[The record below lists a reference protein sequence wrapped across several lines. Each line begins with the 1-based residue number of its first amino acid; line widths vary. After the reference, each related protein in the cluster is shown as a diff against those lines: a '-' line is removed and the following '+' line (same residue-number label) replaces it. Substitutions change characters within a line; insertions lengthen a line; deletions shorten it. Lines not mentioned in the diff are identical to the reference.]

1 MKKTGVIVA
10 ILGGVAMF
18 GYAIYHYVKV
28 QADLLKNFTYQIM
41 DFGIQQIDE
50 QIIKGNLSVLF
61 KSDADI
67 EIVVK
72 SFIVN
77 FYLNGVPVGYIEDT
91 KEFVVPA
98 HNQTII
104 PFSYTL
110 DPQILFSHLIGII
123 DQSIQSGDE
132 FFEVDGFAKIK
143 SGFIT
148 VSLPVNYK
156 TTLKE
161 IMGGI

>member
-1 MKKTGVIVA
+1 MNKKIGFAIA

-18 GYAIYHYVKV
+18 GYAIYRYVKV
-28 QADLLKNFTYQIM
+28 QADLLKNFSYQIM
-41 DFGIQQIDE
+41 DFGIQQLDA
-50 QIIKGNLSVLF
+50 QIIKGTLSVLF

-77 FYLNGVPVGYIEDT
+77 FYLNGVPIGYIEDT
-91 KEFVVPA
+91 KEFIVPA
-98 HNQTII
+98 NNQTII

-110 DPQILFSHLIGII
+110 DPQILMSNIIGII
-123 DQSIQSGDE
+123 DQSIQTRDE
-132 FFEVDGFAKIK
+132 TFEVSGFAKIK

-148 VSLPVNYK
+148 LSLPVEYK

-161 IMGGI
+161 IIAG

>member
-1 MKKTGVIVA
+1 MNKRTGLAIA

-28 QADLLKNFTYQIM
+28 QADLLKNFSYQIM
-41 DFGIQQIDE
+41 DFGIQQLDA

-91 KEFVVPA
+91 KEFIVPA

-104 PFSYTL
+104 PFAYTL
-110 DPQILFSHLIGII
+110 DPQILMAHLVGMI
-123 DQSIQSGDE
+123 DQSIQTGDE
-132 FFEVDGFAKIK
+132 VFEVSGFAKIK

-148 VSLPVNYK
+148 LSLPVDYK
-156 TTLKE
+156 TTLGE
-161 IMGGI
+161 IMAG

>member
-1 MKKTGVIVA
+1 MKKFIITTSI
-10 ILGGVAMF
+10 IGGITLF
-18 GYAIYHYVKV
+18 GYAIYRYVRV

-41 DFGIQQIDE
+41 DFGIQQIDT
-50 QIIKGNLSVLF
+50 QIVKGTLSVLF

-72 SFIVN
+72 TFIVN

-91 KEFVVPA
+91 KEFIVPA
-98 HNQTII
+98 NNQTII

-110 DPQILFSHLIGII
+110 DPQVLMSHLAGII
-123 DQSIQSGDE
+123 SQSIQTGDE
-132 FFEVDGFAKIK
+132 IFEVRGFANVK

-148 VSLPVNYK
+148 VSLPIEYK
-156 TTLKE
+156 TTLAE
-161 IMGGI
+161 IMA

>member
-1 MKKTGVIVA
+1 MKRTGVIAA
-10 ILGGVAMF
+10 IVGGVALF
-18 GYAIYHYVKV
+18 GYALYKYVKV
-28 QADLLKNFTYQIM
+28 QASLLQNFSYQIM
-41 DFGIQQIDE
+41 DFGITQMDE
-50 QIIKGNLSVLF
+50 QIVKGNLSVLF
-61 KSDADI
+61 KSDADV

-77 FYLNGVPVGYIEDT
+77 FYLNGVPIGYIEDT
-91 KEFVVPA
+91 KEFIVPA

-104 PFSYTL
+104 PFAYTL
-110 DPQILFSHLIGII
+110 DPQIVFSHLMGIVT
-123 DQSIQSGDE
+123 QSINSGDE
-132 FFEVDGFAKIK
+132 VFQVKGFAKVK

-148 VSLPVNYK
+148 VSLPVDYT